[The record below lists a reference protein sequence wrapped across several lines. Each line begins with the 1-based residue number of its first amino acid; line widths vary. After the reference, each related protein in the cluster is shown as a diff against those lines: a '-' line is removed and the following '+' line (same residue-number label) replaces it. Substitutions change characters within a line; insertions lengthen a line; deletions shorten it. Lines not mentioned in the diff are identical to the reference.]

1 MHTQVGNLGYASPDR
16 EGARVA
22 AQETVFSFGTRR
34 HVGGK
39 GNTVMAQG
47 DNRTCES

>member
-16 EGARVA
+16 EGAGVA
-22 AQETVFSFGTRR
+22 AQETVFSFDTRR

-39 GNTVMAQG
+39 GDTVMAQG